1 MKAVSGPLE
10 FSAEGSCV
18 AAGRRGPDGILDL
31 GYSSGRRKRT
41 LDVGHGLYLG
51 VWRGIVLGDAER
63 DSRVQP

>member
-18 AAGRRGPDGILDL
+18 VAGRKGPDGILDL

-41 LDVGHGLYLG
+41 LDVGHGLYLA

-63 DSRVQP
+63 DSRAQP